1 MLQIKHY
8 TLGLHKPQFHKS
20 GQKKKRKKR
29 QKLHCS
35 MKYDNTSHDGR
46 LLPLP
51 AVVGWVAVFA
61 GVCTFGGIFEPRA
74 LEPAAGACGAGG
86 F

>member
-1 MLQIKHY
+1 MDY
-8 TLGLHKPQFHKS
+8 TNHNFINLA
-20 GQKKKRKKR
+20 KKEKRKKG

-35 MKYDNTSHDGR
+35 IKYDNTSHDER

-74 LEPAAGACGAGG
+74 LEPGAAAAAATSTG